1 MSPLKEVFFAGCN
14 GFGTIYLF
22 SGYATDANEFA
33 SGTNAVLLPYTRNE
47 FHGVELVVNGPY
59 YRVVGFQGPVGTH
72 KFQVSVS
79 THHGFA
85 GTKSSSLQGFAGKT
99 RVEACTRLST
109 ALATPQTL
117 VCD

>member
-22 SGYATDANEFA
+22 SGYATDADEFA
-33 SGTNAVLLPYTRNE
+33 PGTNAVLLPYTRNE

-72 KFQVSVS
+72 KFQVS
-79 THHGFA
+79 A

-117 VCD
+117 V